1 MKPISAA
8 LAICVAAIL
17 CTTAAH
23 AIDRCGSSKRITCVV
38 DGDTLW
44 LRGEKFRL
52 QGFDTPETTTN
63 LCGGA
68 REKRLGNQATARL
81 IQLLNN
87 AEVTFRR
94 KGKDRYG
101 RTLADFYVDGVEVG
115 GMLIAEGLARS
126 WPDGRE
132 FWCE

>member
-8 LAICVAAIL
+8 FAIYAAAIL
-17 CTTAAH
+17 CATAAH

-44 LRGEKFRL
+44 LNGEKFRI

-68 REKRLGNQATARL
+68 RERELGNQATARL
-81 IQLLNN
+81 IQLLNG

-94 KGKDRYG
+94 NGEDR
-101 RTLADFYVDGVEVG
+101 
-115 GMLIAEGLARS
+115 
-126 WPDGRE
+126 
-132 FWCE
+132 